1 MDRGLDRQQ
10 KRLNR
15 HKELLGPW
23 LPFHHFSEKA
33 ARELQATT
41 PEEVRLHFLRHFC
54 GCDPKSLETAA
65 KFFGLNHKST
75 PDCAVLAS
83 LLAEVLFGST
93 LKPGAKRGRATA
105 WDGPTL
111 IRLGRR
117 FRELKA
123 AHPKY
128 SKSKIAEIISGERSF
143 KNYRKDPNA
152 IRKKLRLA
160 EVELFLMEQD
170 PGGYHFSLH
179 RSGNNSIVKSLRR
192 PKKSGT

>member
-10 KRLNR
+10 KQLSR

-33 ARELQATT
+33 ARELQGTT
-41 PEEVRLHFLRHFC
+41 PEGVRLHFLQHFC
-54 GCDPKSLETAA
+54 GCDPKSLESAA
-65 KFFGLNHKST
+65 RFFGLNHTST

-83 LLAEVLFGST
+83 LLAEVLFGSAP
-93 LKPGAKRGRATA
+93 KRGAKRGRAAA

-117 FRELKA
+117 YRELKV

-128 SKSKIAEIISGERSF
+128 SDSKIAEIISGERDF

-160 EVELFLMEQD
+160 QAELFHMERN
-170 PGGYHFSLH
+170 PGEYHFSLH